1 MFQGESNISID
12 DKGRMAIPTAWRDT
26 LAAVCGNR
34 LMLTYNPFD
43 PGCLWLFPHEEW
55 RRARDQVAALHSF
68 NTTHRQLRRAL
79 IGSAAELA
87 PDSHHRVLLPASL
100 RQTAGIG
107 KRAVLIG
114 LGDKFELWAED
125 AHQERMA
132 TTIAAEDITAEMLEL
147 RI

>member
-68 NTTHRQLRRAL
+68 NTAHRQLRRAL
-79 IGSAAELA
+79 IGSAAELGEA
-87 PDSHHRVLLPASL
+87 RARVEQHGVEVTPVPARSL
-100 RQTAGIG
+100 SETSP
-107 KRAVLIG
+107 
-114 LGDKFELWAED
+114 EE
-125 AHQERMA
+125 HS
-132 TTIAAEDITAEMLEL
+132 
-147 RI
+147 